1 MEFAIQKAQEQ
12 MQSQGLSDEQ
22 IDMSMK
28 MQAKFMTPAMM
39 TIVAFFSS
47 VIIYVIVSLIMGAI
61 MKKENP
67 NEMS

>member
-1 MEFAIQKAQEQ
+1 MQKAQEQ